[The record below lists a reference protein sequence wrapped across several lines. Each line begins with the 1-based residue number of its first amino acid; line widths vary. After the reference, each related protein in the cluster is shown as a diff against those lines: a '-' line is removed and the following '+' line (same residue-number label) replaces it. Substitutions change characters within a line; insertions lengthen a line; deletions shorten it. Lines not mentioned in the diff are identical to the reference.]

1 MRKPIACSLDDASA
15 GDQLDD
21 WRAALNAAVVT
32 TERVDAQTLEMRPR
46 PDADVA
52 TIIALARRE
61 ITCCPFFAFTLSLD
75 ADGATFVTTV
85 PADAAPILDAFA
97 TLGPR

>member
-1 MRKPIACSLDDASA
+1 MRKPIACSLDDSSA
-15 GDQLDD
+15 RDQVDR
-21 WRAALNAAVVT
+21 WRAALTAAVIT
-32 TERVDAQTLEMRPR
+32 TERVDAQTVEMRLR

-52 TIIALARRE
+52 AIIALARRE
-61 ITCCPFFAFTLSLD
+61 IACCPFFGFRINLD

>member
-1 MRKPIACSLDDASA
+1 MRKPIACSLDGSSA
-15 GDQLDD
+15 RDQVDR
-21 WRAALNAAVVT
+21 WRAALTAAVIT
-32 TERVDAQTLEMRPR
+32 TERVDAQTVEMRLR

-52 TIIALARRE
+52 AIIALAQRE
-61 ITCCPFFAFTLSLD
+61 IACCPFFGFTINLD

>member
-1 MRKPIACSLDDASA
+1 MRKPIACSLDDSSA
-15 GDQLDD
+15 RDQVDE
-21 WRAALNAAVVT
+21 WRAALTAAVVAT
-32 TERVDAQTLEMRPR
+32 QRVDAQTLEMRLR
-46 PDADVA
+46 PDADIA
-52 TIIALARRE
+52 AIIALAKRE
-61 ITCCPFFAFTLSLD
+61 ITCCPFFGFTINLD